1 MGPRRTTCSSGGR
14 ARGSGVSS
22 IVAKRVFLI
31 AGIYGLLILPPH
43 YFLEAK
49 IGRDTPPAITH
60 PEFFYGFVGVAIAW
74 QVAFLIIA
82 RDPVRYRLMMIP
94 GILEKLG
101 FGVAALVLYGQGR
114 LAAPMLAAG
123 LGDLV
128 FAVLFAV
135 AFAQTGRDQRVE

>member
-1 MGPRRTTCSSGGR
+1 
-14 ARGSGVSS
+14 VSS
-22 IVAKRVFLI
+22 IFAKRVFLI
-31 AGIYGLLILPPH
+31 AGVYGLLILPPH
-43 YFLEAK
+43 YFLEER

-101 FGVAALVLYGQGR
+101 FGVATLVLYAQGR
-114 LAAPMLAAG
+114 LAVPMLAAG
-123 LGDLV
+123 IGDLV
-128 FAVLFAV
+128 FAALFAV
-135 AFAQTGRDQRVE
+135 AFVQTGRDQSVE

>member
-1 MGPRRTTCSSGGR
+1 MF
-14 ARGSGVSS
+14 
-22 IVAKRVFLI
+22 AKRLFLI

-43 YFLEAK
+43 YFLEEK

-60 PEFFYGFVGVAIAW
+60 PEFFYGFVGVALAW

-101 FGVAALVLYGQGR
+101 FGVAALVLYANGR
-114 LAAPMLAAG
+114 LAVPMLAAG
-123 LGDLV
+123 IGDLV

-135 AFAQTGRDQRVE
+135 AFVQTGRADAVPGGDST